1 MTNKPYYK
9 YLEWYL
15 HKLICQYN
23 NDYKSLYN
31 DIMQVCKEYNADVKL
46 TYQNKGET
54 YYPFI
59 EIIHRDLNK
68 PIRIT
73 KNWSC
78 L

>member
-1 MTNKPYYK
+1 MTNEPYYI

-15 HKLICQYN
+15 YKLVNRYN
-23 NDYKSLYN
+23 KGEHNLYN
-31 DIMQVCKEYNADVKL
+31 DIMQVCKEHNADSKL
-46 TYQNKGET
+46 EHQNRNET

-59 EIIHRDLNK
+59 EIVHRNPNK
-68 PIRIT
+68 PMKAV

>member
-1 MTNKPYYK
+1 MIDEPYYK

-15 HKLICQYN
+15 HKIIRQYN
-23 NDYKSLYN
+23 NGDKSLYN
-31 DIMQVCKEYNADVKL
+31 DIMQVCKEYNADSKL
-46 TYQNKGET
+46 TYQNRNET

-59 EIIHRDLNK
+59 EIIHRDLSK
-68 PIRIT
+68 PIRMI

>member
-23 NDYKSLYN
+23 NGYKSLYN

-46 TYQNKGET
+46 AYQNKGKT

-68 PIRIT
+68 PIRII